1 MSERNAPTFDL
12 IMCTLG
18 RTAEPRRL
26 VESLAGQTWQD
37 FRLIAVDQNRDHRLE
52 ATIAEFHADVPS
64 LHLRS
69 LVGLSKGRNTG
80 LRHVT
85 ADIVSFPDD
94 DCWYPPDLLGRV
106 ARFLD
111 AHPEVDGVHG
121 RSVDAQNRPTGGRAD
136 LHAGLMT
143 RYNLWRRV
151 GSYMLF
157 VRRRVVE
164 ATGDFDEM
172 LGLGSPGPWG
182 AGEDLD
188 YVHRCL
194 VLNLSLYYDPTLLVY
209 HPKRRERSPRP
220 SAKDGYQY
228 GMGLGRALRKSR
240 MPVWFSAYLCFR
252 AFAAA
257 LLGLISMKPTWA
269 RFHWAVGRGR
279 LRGWL
284 LSPSPARD
292 VVGTG

>member
-1 MSERNAPTFDL
+1 MSEGSAPRFDL
-12 IMCTLG
+12 ILCTLG
-18 RTAEPRRL
+18 RTAEPRRY
-26 VESLAGQTWQD
+26 VESLARQTWRD
-37 FRLIAVDQNRDHRLE
+37 LRLIAVDQNDDDRLE
-52 ATIAEFHADVPS
+52 PTLAEFPEVPS

-69 LVGLSKGRNTG
+69 PVGLSKGRNLG

-85 ADIVSFPDD
+85 ADIVSFADD
-94 DCWYPPDLLGRV
+94 DCWYPPDLLERV
-106 ARFLD
+106 AAFLD
-111 AHPEVDGVHG
+111 AHPEIDGVHG
-121 RSVDAQNRPTGGRAD
+121 RSVDAQNRPTGGRVD

-172 LGLGSPGPWG
+172 MGLGSPGPWG

-194 VLNLSLYYDPTLLVY
+194 VLNLSLYYDPTLLVH
-209 HPKRRERSPRP
+209 HPKRRERSARP
-220 SAKDGYQY
+220 SPNDGYQY

-252 AFAAA
+252 AFGAA
-257 LLGLISMKPTWA
+257 LLGLISLKPAWA

-284 LSPSPARD
+284 RSPSPPRG
-292 VVGTG
+292 VVDSG